1 MIIPICLII
10 GAFSG
15 AALVFAAQEGI
26 LKDLIGAAF
35 LAVLVAVLM
44 AMALLLVGC
53 STGEFYDIPVDF
65 GAYPETVTPLSLPDC
80 SGQ

>member
-1 MIIPICLII
+1 MIVAACLII

-35 LAVLVAVLM
+35 LAILVAVLM

-53 STGEFYDIPVDF
+53 SSGNYVQIPVDF
-65 GAYPETVTPLSLPDC
+65 GAYPQEVTPLSQGCD
-80 SGQ
+80 GR